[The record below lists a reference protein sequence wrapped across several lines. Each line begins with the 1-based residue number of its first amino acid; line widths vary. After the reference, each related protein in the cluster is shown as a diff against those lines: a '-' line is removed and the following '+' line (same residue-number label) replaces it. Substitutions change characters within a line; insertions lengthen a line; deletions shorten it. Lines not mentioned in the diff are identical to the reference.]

1 MILVHAR
8 LPPGAAS
15 IDDDLRVILG
25 MTASWLVGAIALY
38 APAGLGVREAVFYLS
53 LSALPEG
60 MRTALPLL
68 TRGCLLAAE
77 GLAFIAA
84 LAWTAIAHR
93 RRGVGG
99 ENGAGAGRTRLGTGE
114 NSGDA

>member
-1 MILVHAR
+1 
-8 LPPGAAS
+8 
-15 IDDDLRVILG
+15 

-38 APAGLGVREAVFYLS
+38 APAGLGVREVVFYVS
-53 LSALPEG
+53 LSALPES
-60 MRTALPLL
+60 MRIALPVL
-68 TRGCLLAAE
+68 TRGCLLATE

-93 RRGVGG
+93 RSGVGG
-99 ENGAGAGRTRLGTGE
+99 ESEAGAGRTQVGTGE